1 MIYDFHSKA
10 SVIYHL
16 NFNTVFKQCGDPA
29 PGQVLP
35 FHEGFHADDQEA
47 SGRSQPDNVRQR
59 WRFNKYIDEIQPNLD
74 KMKVVF

>member
-1 MIYDFHSKA
+1 MQD
-10 SVIYHL
+10 
-16 NFNTVFKQCGDPA
+16 NQCTCRAGSSIWETAAVPGDPA

-47 SGRSQPDNVRQR
+47 SGRSQPGNVRQR

>member
-1 MIYDFHSKA
+1 MSCRIQY
-10 SVIYHL
+10 L
-16 NFNTVFKQCGDPA
+16 GDRGSPAPVPA

-47 SGRSQPDNVRQR
+47 SGRSQPGNVRQR